1 MTNFVPDPDLVTR
14 FSGELDRLVAADCK
28 LGIAISGGP
37 DSLGLLLLAMA
48 ARPGRVEAATVD
60 HAFRPES
67 RAEAEMVAGVCG
79 QFGIP
84 HAILTAEWARKPES
98 ALQERAR
105 IERYRLLGLW
115 AKERGVSALLTAHHA
130 DDQAETLVMR
140 LNRGSG
146 VRGLAGMRA
155 VRRLDGI
162 DLVRPLLSWRRFEL
176 ERICAAAGIEPV
188 RDPSNENESFERV
201 RVRKALAGADWLD
214 IEGIVR
220 SAANVADAELA
231 LEWAA
236 DAEWGWAVRESRD
249 EIVYRPTEA
258 PAEIQRRLVI
268 RAVCALATEG
278 DSQLRGPELDRLL
291 EALEAGRTVT
301 MRGVLCSGGDAWRFT
316 KAPARRS

>member
-1 MTNFVPDPDLVTR
+1 MTKFAPDPDLIAR
-14 FSGELDRLVAADCK
+14 FAGELDRLVAADLK
-28 LGIAISGGP
+28 LGIAVSGGP
-37 DSLGLLLLAMA
+37 DSLALLLLAAA
-48 ARPGRVEAATVD
+48 ARPERLEAATVD
-60 HAFRPES
+60 HALRPES
-67 RAEAEMVAGVCG
+67 RAEAEVVAGVCG
-79 QFGIP
+79 QLHIP

-115 AKERGVSALLTAHHA
+115 AKERGISALLTAHHA

-162 DLVRPLLSWRRFEL
+162 DLVRPLLSWRRSEL
-176 ERICAAAGIEPV
+176 ERICQAAGLQPV

-201 RVRKALAGADWLD
+201 RVRKALADADWLD
-214 IEGIVR
+214 THGIVR
-220 SAANVADAELA
+220 SAANLADAELA

-236 DAEWGWAVRESRD
+236 DAEWGWAVRESRE
-249 EIVYRPTEA
+249 EIVYRSTEA
-258 PAEIQRRLVI
+258 PTEIRRRLVT
-268 RAVCALATEG
+268 RAVCTLATEG
-278 DSQLRGPELDRLL
+278 DAELRGGEIDRLL
-291 EALEAGRTVT
+291 EALQDGRTVAI
-301 MRGVLCSGGDAWRFT
+301 RGVLCSGSEEWRFT

>member
-1 MTNFVPDPDLVTR
+1 MTNLVLNPDVLAR
-14 FSGELDRLVAADCK
+14 FSSELDRLIVAEAK
-28 LGIAISGGP
+28 LGIAVSGGP
-37 DSLGLLLLAMA
+37 DSMALLLLGAA

-60 HAFRPES
+60 HALRPES
-67 RAEAEMVAGVCG
+67 RAEAELVAGVCG
-79 QFGIP
+79 RLGVP
-84 HAILTAEWARKPES
+84 HAILTAEWEQKPES

-105 IERYRLLGLW
+105 IERYRLLGRW
-115 AKERGVSALLTAHHA
+115 SKERGVSALLTAHHA

-155 VRRLDGI
+155 IRRLGDI
-162 DLVRPLLSWRRFEL
+162 DLVRPLLSWPRSEL
-176 ERICAAAGIEPV
+176 ERICQAAGLQPV

-278 DSQLRGPELDRLL
+278 DSQLRGSELDRLL

>member
-1 MTNFVPDPDLVTR
+1 MTKFAPDPDLIAR
-14 FSGELDRLVAADCK
+14 FAGELDRLVAADCK
-28 LGIAISGGP
+28 LGIAVSGGP
-37 DSLGLLLLAMA
+37 DSLGLLLLAAA
-48 ARPGRVEAATVD
+48 ARPERLEAATVD
-60 HAFRPES
+60 HALRPES
-67 RAEAEMVAGVCG
+67 RAEAEVVAGVCG
-79 QFGIP
+79 QLHIP

-176 ERICAAAGIEPV
+176 ERICAAAEIEPV

-201 RVRKALAGADWLD
+201 RVRKALADADWLD
-214 IEGIVR
+214 THAIVR
-220 SAANVADAELA
+220 SAANLADAELA

-236 DAEWGWAVRESRD
+236 DAEWGWAVRESCG

>member
-1 MTNFVPDPDLVTR
+1 L
-14 FSGELDRLVAADCK
+14 A
-28 LGIAISGGP
+28 
-37 DSLGLLLLAMA
+37 LLLLAA
-48 ARPGRVEAATVD
+48 AVCPGHVEAATVD
-60 HAFRPES
+60 HALRPES
-67 RAEAEMVAGVCG
+67 RAEAEMVAGFCERL
-79 QFGIP
+79 GIP
-84 HAILTAEWARKPES
+84 HSILIAEWEQKPES

-115 AKERGVSALLTAHHA
+115 AKERGISALLTAHHA

-220 SAANVADAELA
+220 SAANLADAELA

-258 PAEIQRRLVI
+258 PVEIQRRLVI

>member
-1 MTNFVPDPDLVTR
+1 
-14 FSGELDRLVAADCK
+14 
-28 LGIAISGGP
+28 
-37 DSLGLLLLAMA
+37 
-48 ARPGRVEAATVD
+48 
-60 HAFRPES
+60 
-67 RAEAEMVAGVCG
+67 MVAGFCERL
-79 QFGIP
+79 GIP
-84 HAILTAEWARKPES
+84 HSILIAEWEQKPES

-115 AKERGVSALLTAHHA
+115 AKERGISALLTAHHA

-176 ERICAAAGIEPV
+176 ERICAAAEIEPV

-201 RVRKALAGADWLD
+201 RVRKALADADWLD
-214 IEGIVR
+214 THAIVR
-220 SAANVADAELA
+220 SAANLADAELA

-236 DAEWGWAVRESRD
+236 DAEWGWAVRESCG

>member
-1 MTNFVPDPDLVTR
+1 
-14 FSGELDRLVAADCK
+14 
-28 LGIAISGGP
+28 
-37 DSLGLLLLAMA
+37 
-48 ARPGRVEAATVD
+48 
-60 HAFRPES
+60 
-67 RAEAEMVAGVCG
+67 MVAGFCERL
-79 QFGIP
+79 GIP
-84 HAILTAEWARKPES
+84 HSILIAEWEQKPES

-115 AKERGVSALLTAHHA
+115 AKERGISALLTAHHA

-162 DLVRPLLSWRRFEL
+162 DLVRPLLSWRRSEL
-176 ERICAAAGIEPV
+176 ERICQAAGLQPV

-201 RVRKALAGADWLD
+201 RVRKALADADWLD
-214 IEGIVR
+214 THAIVR
-220 SAANVADAELA
+220 SAANLADAELA

-278 DSQLRGPELDRLL
+278 DSQLRGSELDRLL

-301 MRGVLCSGGDAWRFT
+301 MRGVLCSGGEEWRFT

>member
-1 MTNFVPDPDLVTR
+1 MTNFVPAPDLVAR
-14 FSGELDRLVAADCK
+14 FSGELDRLVAAECK
-28 LGIAISGGP
+28 LGIAVSGGP
-37 DSLGLLLLAMA
+37 DSLALLLLAAA

-60 HAFRPES
+60 HALRAES

-79 QFGIP
+79 QLGTP
-84 HAILTAEWARKPES
+84 HASLTAEWAHKPES

-115 AKERGVSALLTAHHA
+115 AKEHGISALLTAHHA
-130 DDQAETLVMR
+130 DDQAETMVMR

-162 DLVRPLLSWRRFEL
+162 DLVRPLLSWRRSEL
-176 ERICAAAGIEPV
+176 ERICWAAGLQPV
-188 RDPSNENESFERV
+188 RDPSNENERFERV

-214 IEGIVR
+214 VESIVR
-220 SAANVADAELA
+220 SAANLADAELA

-236 DAEWGWAVRESRD
+236 DAEWGWAVRESCG

-278 DSQLRGPELDRLL
+278 DSQLRGPEIDRLL
-291 EALEAGRTVT
+291 EALEAGRTAT
-301 MRGVLCSGGDAWRFT
+301 MRGVLCSGGDSWRFT